1 MSHTF
6 TCAWNKFSLL
16 NNSSIKVHKRN
27 NCSVKLFLIP
37 PEGGKDLFLIPMGI
51 YLITHMT
58 CVCFNPFLDCELLE
72 GKNHAFLFYRYPY
85 GLIYYAC
92 STNNYSTKKL
102 LSLTQNI
109 RVEGVV
115 LLVIIFICHDYNLRH
130 WVLNLRQGMSTVCTS
145 DWLPRVRLIC

>member
-1 MSHTF
+1 
-6 TCAWNKFSLL
+6 
-16 NNSSIKVHKRN
+16 
-27 NCSVKLFLIP
+27 
-37 PEGGKDLFLIPMGI
+37 
-51 YLITHMT
+51 MT

-72 GKNHAFLFYRYPY
+72 GKTMLFFFTDTHMAWY
-85 GLIYYAC
+85 IMHVQQ
-92 STNNYSTKKL
+92 TIIQQKNL

-130 WVLNLRQGMSTVCTS
+130 WVLNLRQGMTTVCTS